1 MTGKTRLGNYS
12 EIVFLLLLLLHL
24 VLLAHASLAQS
35 VYTMNSLPASSE
47 GWSLAYAPE
56 QVEDKWGFYAES
68 GPEPIRHHQSVRILE
83 RAIIPWR
90 RAIDG
95 LRPPLDTCHERRV
108 RASL

>member
-1 MTGKTRLGNYS
+1 MAHWSKIGKDPPRKLLGNR
-12 EIVFLLLLLLHL
+12 VFAL
-24 VLLAHASLAQS
+24 
-35 VYTMNSLPASSE
+35 TFASSCSARTRE
-47 GWSLAYAPE
+47 RLATYAPE

-68 GPEPIRHHQSVRILE
+68 VPTLE

-95 LRPPLDTCHERRV
+95 LRSPLDTCYERRV